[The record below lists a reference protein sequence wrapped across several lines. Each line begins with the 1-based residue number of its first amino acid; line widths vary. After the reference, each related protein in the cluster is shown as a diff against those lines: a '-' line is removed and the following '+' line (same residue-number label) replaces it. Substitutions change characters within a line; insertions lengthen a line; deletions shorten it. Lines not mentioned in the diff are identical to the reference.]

1 MRKSLLQLR
10 DDNWLTSLLTA
21 ATASAVGVV
30 IAVLTLKALDSVAV
44 TVHGVI
50 HKVFYKIK
58 KFKTLNII
66 HNSKN
71 NVWMYYKLVI
81 GLP

>member
-1 MRKSLLQLR
+1 LQLR

-50 HKVFYKIK
+50 HKVFYKLRNLK
-58 KFKTLNII
+58 R
-66 HNSKN
+66 
-71 NVWMYYKLVI
+71 
-81 GLP
+81 